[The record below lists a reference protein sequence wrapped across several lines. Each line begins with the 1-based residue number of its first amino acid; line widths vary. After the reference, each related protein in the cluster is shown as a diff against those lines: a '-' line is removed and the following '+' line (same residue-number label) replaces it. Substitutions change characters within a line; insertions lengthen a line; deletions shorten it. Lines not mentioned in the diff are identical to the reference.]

1 MRTVNLSVEE
11 TISEFERAWGTP
23 GLSRLLSMMEE
34 ERPYRV
40 IAREFRI
47 TVCEVK
53 ILDSQPL
60 RVWAILQESTE
71 HQSAPALQ
79 PPTKLTA

>member
-1 MRTVNLSVEE
+1 M
-11 TISEFERAWGTP
+11 ERIIEGLERNWGKS
-23 GLSRLLSMMEE
+23 GLVRLLVMMEE

-60 RVWAILQESTE
+60 RVWATLQQNTKL
-71 HQSAPALQ
+71 QSAPALQ

>member
-1 MRTVNLSVEE
+1 MRTVNLSM
-11 TISEFERAWGTP
+11 ERIIEGLERNWGKS
-23 GLSRLLSMMEE
+23 GLVRLLVMMEE